1 MPRAILGLID
11 VISIDCRL
19 GVVAPPPLLPPQP
32 LKASSPNRSA
42 APVDFDTTNE
52 LRDERV
58 KKLPIMSHSRC
69 GLRLVS
75 FLRRESLPAHC
86 IRSLSFLRRRD
97 PDIGT
102 ARLDGLDW
110 GKRCT

>member
-32 LKASSPNRSA
+32 LKASSLNRSA

-58 KKLPIMSHSRC
+58 KKLPIMSPFRC
-69 GLRLVS
+69 GLRLFS
-75 FLRRESLPAHC
+75 FLRRESLKTTSNLLCDEIDVRPTPCVMCRAATYR
-86 IRSLSFLRRRD
+86 IRPS
-97 PDIGT
+97 
-102 ARLDGLDW
+102 
-110 GKRCT
+110 

>member
-19 GVVAPPPLLPPQP
+19 GVVAPPPLLPPPQP

-97 PDIGT
+97 PDIAT
-102 ARLDGLDW
+102 ARREQVGW
-110 GKRCT
+110 RSR